1 MHTKFKKWVIL
12 IIAFCSINSTNA
24 QIDTTRPTLGSGLR
38 PQIQPSSPKP
48 YNEIITAK
56 AKTDPGLFK
65 VHKVDEKYFFEIP
78 DLLLKREILI
88 VNRVSKAPSGARSGP
103 LSYSGDQ
110 LSQKVIRFE
119 KGPNNKI
126 FLRTI
131 SFAEYAKDSSAPMFT
146 AVSNSNMQPIA
157 VAFDIKAF
165 SKDSM
170 SSVIDVTDFINGDN
184 DILFLSSSIKSS
196 ARIGAIQA
204 DKSYVVKVNSHPVN
218 IEVTAVKTYALSGAG
233 GGSILGMPLSSQGGN
248 ITVELNSSM
257 VVLPKE
263 PMQARY
269 FDPRVGYFT
278 VGYTDFD
285 LNPQGIKS
293 IEMIKR
299 WRLEP
304 KEEDV
309 EKYKKGELVEPKN
322 PIIYYI
328 DPATPEKWIP
338 YLIQGVSDWQKAFE
352 KAGFKNAIFGKRAP
366 SKKEDPEWSLE
377 DARHGAIVYKPSSV
391 ANASGP
397 SISDPRSGEIME
409 SHINWFH
416 NVMSLVRNWY
426 FIQASPIDPRARKM
440 VFDDEL
446 MGQLIRFVSSHEVG
460 HTLGLRHNFWI

>member
-1 MHTKFKKWVIL
+1 MHTNFKKWVIL

-285 LNPQGIKS
+285 LNPRSRMVFQDLS
-293 IEMIKR
+293 V
-299 WRLEP
+299 L
-304 KEEDV
+304 
-309 EKYKKGELVEPKN
+309 
-322 PIIYYI
+322 
-328 DPATPEKWIP
+328 
-338 YLIQGVSDWQKAFE
+338 
-352 KAGFKNAIFGKRAP
+352 
-366 SKKEDPEWSLE
+366 
-377 DARHGAIVYKPSSV
+377 PSSTKM
-391 ANASGP
+391 
-397 SISDPRSGEIME
+397 IS
-409 SHINWFH
+409 
-416 NVMSLVRNWY
+416 Y
-426 FIQASPIDPRARKM
+426 
-440 VFDDEL
+440 
-446 MGQLIRFVSSHEVG
+446 
-460 HTLGLRHNFWI
+460 